1 MKRNEELID
10 YSMYDPTFIQL
21 TQVRLSVN
29 LILRSYL
36 QLSVDYIRYIRFIW
50 NYIERPKHFEKQ
62 KQKEKTVS
70 HT

>member
-29 LILRSYL
+29 LILRSYS
-36 QLSVDYIRYIRFIW
+36 SVISGLY
-50 NYIERPKHFEKQ
+50 
-62 KQKEKTVS
+62 
-70 HT
+70 